1 MAKREKSPATR
12 RAAVEPAETLNPFEM
27 AVAQFD
33 AAADHMNLDRETREY
48 LRRCHR
54 EFTVN
59 FPVEMD
65 NGSRQTFSGYRVHH
79 SEILGPTKG
88 GIRYHQDVTLDEV
101 RALAMWMTWKCA
113 VCRLPFGGA
122 KGGVTVN
129 PKVLS
134 RSELENLT
142 RRYATEIS
150 YIIGPHKDIPAPDV
164 NTDPQV
170 MAWIMDTISMHQGF
184 SVPAIVTG
192 KPILLGGSEGRF
204 EATGRGVLYCAQEA
218 SRHLKLPLEGATVA
232 VQGFGNA
239 GYVSAYLLQAEGA
252 RVVAASDTS
261 GAIYNEKG
269 LDAWALARFKQQGGR
284 LAESAAGELIAPEE
298 LLELPVD
305 VLIPAAL
312 EGQITGQ
319 NASRIKAKL
328 ILEAA
333 NGPTTPRA
341 DAILGDAGIMVV
353 PDIVANAGGVIVS
366 YLEWVQNNQCSYWDE
381 EEINGRLRR
390 TIVRAFGDTLNIAKA
405 EKVTPRMAAYLV
417 AIGRVA
423 EATRLRGI
431 YP

>member
-1 MAKREKSPATR
+1 MTQSSRTADK
-12 RAAVEPAETLNPFEM
+12 AAPQAALEVNPFEM
-27 AVAQFD
+27 AVTQFD
-33 AAADHMNLDRETREY
+33 AAADHMNLDEETRY
-48 LRRCHR
+48 TLRRCRR

-65 NGSRQTFSGYRVHH
+65 DGRHQGFTGYRVHH
-79 SEILGPTKG
+79 NAILGPTKG

-113 VCRLPFGGA
+113 VTGLPFGGA

-129 PKVLS
+129 PKLLS
-134 RSELENLT
+134 RAELENLT

-150 YIIGPHKDIPAPDV
+150 YIIGPHRDIAAPDV

-170 MAWIMDTISMHQGF
+170 MAWIMDTISMHEGHL
-184 SVPAIVTG
+184 VPAVVTG
-192 KPILLGGSEGRF
+192 KPIVLGGSEGRV

-218 SRHLKLPLEGATVA
+218 GRRGNIPLEGATVA

-239 GYVSAYLLQAEGA
+239 GHVSAYLLEEVGA

-261 GAIYNEKG
+261 GAIYNGKG
-269 LDAWALARFKQQGGR
+269 FDAQALTRYKQQGGR
-284 LAESAAGELIAPEE
+284 LAESPAGDLIAPEE

-305 VLIPAAL
+305 ILIPAAL
-312 EGQITGQ
+312 EGQITGR

-333 NGPTTPRA
+333 NGPTTPAA
-341 DAILGDAGIMVV
+341 DAILADAGIMVV

-366 YLEWVQNNQCSYWDE
+366 YFEWVQNNQCAHWDE
-381 EEINGRLRR
+381 DEVNARLHKII
-390 TIVRAFGDTLNIAKA
+390 TKAFNDTVKVAEA
-405 EKVTPRMAAYLV
+405 EKVTLRMAAYLV
-417 AIGRVA
+417 AISRVV
-423 EATRLRGI
+423 EATKLRGI